1 MKIIILIFLP
11 ALSDLSGLECSFF
24 LASFLSCLLA
34 SSSLCVD
41 TMVTMAMLSYSPGE
55 RPQHWE
61 EVIFSIS
68 TRHVEAVQPSRGDLD
83 MLVACWQASR
93 GRKLIPFHFICCLS
107 EARYSHGYIV
117 RSNGTGQGKQ
127 GIWVVRAVGG

>member
-1 MKIIILIFLP
+1 MNKRTKIYPSYIFSLDINMKIIILIFLP

-34 SSSLCVD
+34 NSSLCVD

-68 TRHVEAVQPSRGDLD
+68 TRHVEAVQHSRGDLY
-83 MLVACWQASR
+83 MQA
-93 GRKLIPFHFICCLS
+93 
-107 EARYSHGYIV
+107 ARQAEEG
-117 RSNGTGQGKQ
+117 N
-127 GIWVVRAVGG
+127 